1 MSSVFISRYRL
12 KPEKRDEFVRA
23 LKAMY
28 EGGREFIA
36 KETNFVF
43 YGFGRDPNEFVAIE
57 SWKSEAVVNGL
68 RGSEEFKQGF
78 AVLMSC
84 AAAPMEMEV
93 LRNWEDDASVF
104 TIYPRGV
111 SQVHPGVGDQATIF
125 I

>member
-1 MSSVFISRYRL
+1 MASVFISRYQL
-12 KPEKRDEFVRA
+12 KPEKRDEFVRT

-28 EGGREFIA
+28 DGGKEFIA

-57 SWKSEAVVNGL
+57 SWKNEAVVNAL

-78 AVLMSC
+78 AALMSC

-93 LRNWEDDASVF
+93 FRSWDDDASVF
-104 TIYPRGV
+104 EIYPRGA
-111 SQVHPGVGDQATIF
+111 SRVHPKVGDKATIF